1 MFNTILLVAA
11 TLTIFIAGINAIAEC
26 DLKKIIALSTL
37 RQLGVMIRS
46 IGLGLPILALFHLIT
61 HALFKALLFVCA
73 GTLIHIHHHS
83 QDLRSVGNLTNQIPL
98 TISTLLTANIAL
110 CGLPFIGG
118 FYSKDLIIE
127 ISLFNPTNQ
136 VIIILFILAT
146 GLTAAYSMRLALT
159 ALSSPNIRLPP
170 QFTSDEDTN
179 TTSPIIFLRGGA
191 VIGGALIN

>member
-1 MFNTILLVAA
+1 MFSTLLLCAA

-37 RQLGVMIRS
+37 RQLGVIIRR
-46 IGLGLPILALFHLIT
+46 IGLGLPTLALFHLIT

-83 QDLRSVGNLTNQIPL
+83 QDLRTVGNLARQMPL
-98 TISTLLTANIAL
+98 TITALLTANIAL
-110 CGLPFIGG
+110 CGLPFIAG
-118 FYSKDLIIE
+118 FFSKDLIIE
-127 ISLFNPTNQ
+127 ISLFNSTNP
-136 VIIILFILAT
+136 IIIALFILAT

-159 ALSSPNIRLPP
+159 ALRSPNIRLPP
-170 QFTSDEDTN
+170 QTTRDEDTA
-179 TTSPIIFLRGGA
+179 TTTPILFLRRGA